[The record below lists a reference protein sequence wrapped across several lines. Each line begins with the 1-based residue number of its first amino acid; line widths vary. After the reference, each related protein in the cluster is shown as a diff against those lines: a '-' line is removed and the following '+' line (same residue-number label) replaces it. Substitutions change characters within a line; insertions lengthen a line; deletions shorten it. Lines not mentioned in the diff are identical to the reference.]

1 MERIK
6 ISAGRRTSGALAWQ
20 AERGM
25 PWPHKINAST
35 PLKHSKLKINNY
47 KSKIHWWA
55 KISFTTAPCRAVVRV
70 YWLSSKLAFL
80 YVSARLSPM
89 IHMSK
94 NSSLRKIIILAC
106 SFCGLIYLIGCI
118 FDAIIPYIITKGP
131 DVIVNEYQYVKK
143 ENLFYIRSDYSFSHF
158 YIVVYGYKE
167 DINDKEYANTFV
179 YRYNYGKSE
188 VVYHM

>member
-1 MERIK
+1 MSKDI
-6 ISAGRRTSGALAWQ
+6 IHHSTLAGGVAGVLV
-20 AERGM
+20 E
-25 PWPHKINAST
+25 
-35 PLKHSKLKINNY
+35 
-47 KSKIHWWA
+47 
-55 KISFTTAPCRAVVRV
+55 
-70 YWLSSKLAFL
+70 SKLAFL

-94 NSSLRKIIILAC
+94 KSFLRKIIILVC

-188 VVYHM
+188 VVYNM